1 MSVLLFS
8 LLSCQVE
15 VSSPSVKKE
24 LTRPDIILV
33 IVDTLRSDH
42 LGCYGYS
49 RNTTPNIDAVAAEGL
64 QFMRAYAQASWT
76 LPSFVSLW
84 TGLYP
89 HEHLVGRSPDVHDVF
104 GALPPERITLA
115 ELLQTQGYA
124 TGAVINNTF
133 LAPEFGVH
141 QGFGDYMYRGAD
153 NTDFRSAAATN
164 TRALTWLKEV
174 KDKPAFLVVHYM
186 EPHMDLIPALGVRG
200 RYADTDKPLVPVPFR
215 SPHAYELT
223 QDQSKRTPEVVDYVR
238 ALYDE
243 EILDTDAAFGQL
255 LRALQQRERW
265 DNTVLIVTADHGE
278 EFWDHGEFEHGHTLR
293 SVVTQVPLIVTGP
306 GFKGMGKKDILVEHV
321 DLFQG
326 ILALGGAPSPEES
339 HGVNIFE
346 LAKIDDPPERWS
358 LSENTL
364 YGEPMLSVVTP
375 KYRLLLNQF
384 NGVAALWN
392 MEASGAEGSVVAE
405 EDRKAVADPILGSIK
420 HLRGHFKP
428 IEQVAGPQVPSQD
441 TFQQLKSLGYIE

>member
-24 LTRPDIILV
+24 MTRPDIILV

-243 EILDTDAAFGQL
+243 
-255 LRALQQRERW
+255 
-265 DNTVLIVTADHGE
+265 
-278 EFWDHGEFEHGHTLR
+278 
-293 SVVTQVPLIVTGP
+293 
-306 GFKGMGKKDILVEHV
+306 
-321 DLFQG
+321 
-326 ILALGGAPSPEES
+326 
-339 HGVNIFE
+339 
-346 LAKIDDPPERWS
+346 
-358 LSENTL
+358 
-364 YGEPMLSVVTP
+364 
-375 KYRLLLNQF
+375 
-384 NGVAALWN
+384 
-392 MEASGAEGSVVAE
+392 
-405 EDRKAVADPILGSIK
+405 
-420 HLRGHFKP
+420 
-428 IEQVAGPQVPSQD
+428 
-441 TFQQLKSLGYIE
+441 